1 MFHLWPNALQLVWWL
16 NTDREISSSAAE
28 YKKRTRRFFS
38 CSHRQRTIFQ
48 CHGLLV
54 YEFGWQI
61 TKQVFAKILSV
72 TFSEYNC
79 LFSTVNFHNNC
90 TISFCRGWNAWKLW
104 YKRLSDIKLFFNL
117 WLGSFSKCLL
127 WYHIPSLK
135 VLLVTQLAKILILI
149 LRHFYPLRLSERT
162 SALFVSGL
170 CRWPGCDALSEDFPS
185 FLK

>member
-1 MFHLWPNALQLVWWL
+1 MNLVDKSPTSLCKVFISYFFRIQLLILNSQLPQQLHYFFLQRVKCMEAM
-16 NTDREISSSAAE
+16 N
-28 YKKRTRRFFS
+28 
-38 CSHRQRTIFQ
+38 
-48 CHGLLV
+48 
-54 YEFGWQI
+54 
-61 TKQVFAKILSV
+61 
-72 TFSEYNC
+72 
-79 LFSTVNFHNNC
+79 
-90 TISFCRGWNAWKLW
+90 
-104 YKRLSDIKLFFNL
+104 KRLSDIKLFFNL